1 MSQVPCAQFQIHGSL
16 LRSFAGQPEKVKHT
30 KSRIYARDYSKHFY
44 FNLFQIFDYTVYR
57 MVYSS
62 DLSLLGGVPAQLSQ
76 HEVEAIAAMW
86 VAICCSRIFCCWP
99 LEQPIPF
106 VLLFCPVQISTT
118 FCGVQTDAISN
129 QPQACLDEH
138 GSMTWET
145 AQDFSWQ
152 SGVKFYF
159 IMDQAGLSSVF
170 DLCQIATER
179 QLSKPLK
186 SFAGLL

>member
-1 MSQVPCAQFQIHGSL
+1 
-16 LRSFAGQPEKVKHT
+16 
-30 KSRIYARDYSKHFY
+30 
-44 FNLFQIFDYTVYR
+44 

-106 VLLFCPVQISTT
+106 VLLFCPVPISTT